1 MTVHNDR
8 PTSLPPGHGI
18 PRAFSIADLV
28 PRANSPVSR
37 SARVVNEATTGARS
51 LFAGVFWS
59 DPGAA
64 GGWSF
69 GEKDPGVEGCPH
81 VGSCEEVYLCLRG
94 RVAVEWEGGSF
105 EFGAGDVVYWP
116 NNRWF
121 RTRVLGDEPVQM
133 FYVMAPPPTSLWDLG
148 DPVTQTGERLRS
160 TTADSD
166 RGHRS

>member
-59 DPGAA
+59 DPSAA
-64 GGWSF
+64 DGWSF

-81 VGSCEEVYLCLRG
+81 VDSCEEVYLCLRG
-94 RVAVEWEGGSF
+94 SVPVEWEGGSF

-133 FYVMAPPPTSLWDLG
+133 FYVMAPPPTSIWDLG

>member
-64 GGWSF
+64 GGPLSSAH
-69 GEKDPGVEGCPH
+69 GRGAAGGARDAAGAAASLG
-81 VGSCEEVYLCLRG
+81 LRG
-94 RVAVEWEGGSF
+94 GVGVRCGRAC
-105 EFGAGDVVYWP
+105 
-116 NNRWF
+116 
-121 RTRVLGDEPVQM
+121 
-133 FYVMAPPPTSLWDLG
+133 
-148 DPVTQTGERLRS
+148 
-160 TTADSD
+160 
-166 RGHRS
+166 H